1 MKCWRFYIIVCF
13 SFVVCFCGCQESE
26 MPFGKGI
33 YTGQLKNNL
42 PEGFGRYQAD
52 GIYYEGEWKNG
63 LPHGFGTYCH
73 LDSCFAGQFEKGV
86 WTGSGRLTTDSM
98 TYEGFWKDGFFNGEG
113 CYTDFSGTSWSGVW
127 ENGKLNYGVRIDSS
141 GIYTGSFNDSLDP
154 SGFGKLADLEKLF
167 FYEGNWHEGKPHQFG
182 LQVETGKNLRIGY
195 WEHGAFLGEKMAYNS
210 SRVYGIDISRYQ
222 HKAQWIKRG
231 RRRIRT
237 SGAINWNKLQI
248 THLGTANNKNAV
260 ENISFPI
267 SFCFIKSTQGVRIY
281 SNYYAQDAKN
291 ARSRGIKVGAYHFF
305 SPMKGKPQA
314 DWFLKKTTI
323 LKEDLPPV
331 LDVELSSSQIAKMG
345 GESVM
350 FREMQ
355 AWLTEVER
363 ATGKKPILY
372 VSQRFIEK
380 YLRHAPQKLLSY
392 SVWIARYG
400 EYRPYVKL
408 LFWQLSPFGRVE
420 GINGNVDIDVF
431 NGNQEQF
438 DRYVSSNYTIQP

>member
-1 MKCWRFYIIVCF
+1 
-13 SFVVCFCGCQESE
+13 
-26 MPFGKGI
+26 
-33 YTGQLKNNL
+33 
-42 PEGFGRYQAD
+42 
-52 GIYYEGEWKNG
+52 
-63 LPHGFGTYCH
+63 
-73 LDSCFAGQFEKGV
+73 
-86 WTGSGRLTTDSM
+86 
-98 TYEGFWKDGFFNGEG
+98 
-113 CYTDFSGTSWSGVW
+113 
-127 ENGKLNYGVRIDSS
+127 
-141 GIYTGSFNDSLDP
+141 
-154 SGFGKLADLEKLF
+154 
-167 FYEGNWHEGKPHQFG
+167 
-182 LQVETGKNLRIGY
+182 
-195 WEHGAFLGEKMAYNS
+195 
-210 SRVYGIDISRYQ
+210 
-222 HKAQWIKRG
+222 
-231 RRRIRT
+231 
-237 SGAINWNKLQI
+237 
-248 THLGTANNKNAV
+248 
-260 ENISFPI
+260 
-267 SFCFIKSTQGVRIY
+267 
-281 SNYYAQDAKN
+281 
-291 ARSRGIKVGAYHFF
+291 
-305 SPMKGKPQA
+305 MKGKPQA

-392 SVWIARYG
+392 NVWIARYG